1 MKNLLIMGPPGA
13 GKGTQATVI
22 RKEFNIPHISTG
34 DMFREAITNGTE
46 LGKLAKVS
54 MDAGK
59 LVPDDVTIGIVEERF
74 KSDDVKSGF
83 LLDGFP
89 RTIDQ
94 ARALDELL
102 GRLNLEIDHVINVT
116 APNEILVERLVG
128 RRVCKSCGESYHIEF
143 KQPEVEGVCNECGG
157 ELIQRSD
164 DTEEKAQV
172 RLDEYAKK
180 TRELINYYQEKEKLV
195 SIDGIGSVDEITA
208 RLKEAISK

>member
-13 GKGTQATVI
+13 GKGTQATII

-34 DMFREAITNGTE
+34 DMFREAISNGTE
-46 LGKLAKVS
+46 LGLLAKVS

-89 RTIDQ
+89 RTIEQ

-102 GRLNLEIDHVINVT
+102 ERLNLEIDYVINVT

-128 RRVCKSCGESYHIEF
+128 RRVCKSCGESYHVEF
-143 KQPEVEGVCNECGG
+143 KQPKVEGICDLCGG
-157 ELIQRSD
+157 KLIQRTD
-164 DTEEKAQV
+164 DTVDKAQV

-180 TRELINYYQEKEKLV
+180 TRELVNYYQEKEKLV
-195 SIDGIGSVDEITA
+195 SIDGIGSVDEITT
-208 RLKEAISK
+208 RLKDAINK